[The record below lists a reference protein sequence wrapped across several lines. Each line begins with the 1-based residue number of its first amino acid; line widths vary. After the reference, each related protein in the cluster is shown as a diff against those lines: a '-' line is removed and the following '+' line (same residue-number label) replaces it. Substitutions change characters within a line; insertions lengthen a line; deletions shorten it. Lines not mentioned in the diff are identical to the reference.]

1 MSIVNNS
8 IIRSN
13 LNLNSISGSIGA
25 TRRSIS
31 DANNSVD
38 RISKNIL
45 YNTRTRQELFNRSMI
60 LQSRRIEAS
69 KRQEVEDQVESSK
82 VSIDPKRGL
91 LFSSKSEQGPFGRLM
106 SFLGFITAGWMVEN
120 LPTWTFMGKEF
131 ISRIYKFGNYVP
143 MMIQDFMYTIKD
155 FGGILSKGLSAIV
168 RLDFKEFSEGS
179 VKDSFDDLKVSI
191 ENLGNDITSAFGL
204 FKEPLTTSLDTG
216 EQAPGLGDIRP
227 DSIPGT
233 TTTSGVTGI
242 HKQALDIIS
251 KYESAF
257 TQIGFNDRGYNAM
270 NQGGEGMSGIY
281 GSGNSQS
288 KRLLNKPL
296 TSMTVSEIMD
306 RQNKNKNYSGP
317 NSVGIFAAGRY
328 QIIPDTLKDM
338 VNKGIISKSDIFN
351 EQTQDKAGLY
361 LIKTRGIQPWGW
373 DSASK
378 ARFSS
383 SEQSIIERARREPVS
398 FTNAPQTPLIT
409 NFAPVSGTSG
419 NSMGNVPVSF
429 PYSPLKPGSD
439 GVITS
444 IMGMRGGRPHTGY
457 DIAAKTGTPLYAY
470 LPGRVTHVNATDEYG
485 KGYGYWV
492 IWKDDVYG
500 SYHFFGHLQKPPSVS
515 VGQAIKQGALVG
527 YVGSTGR
534 STGPHLHWEISNQ
547 APDAIGNFTSRV
559 NIGDWLRSHP
569 LKKIDGSQAQI
580 TPPPKPQPPQPPSQ
594 QSTQNVV
601 IIDDS
606 TSTPPPMIQSAPSQQ
621 SYTPTIS
628 EFKLLNN
635 FIKNKLLLD
644 LAYL

>member
-38 RISKNIL
+38 RISKNVS

-69 KRQEVEDQVESSK
+69 KRREVEDQIESSK
-82 VSIDPKRGL
+82 VSTDPKRGL
-91 LFSSKSEQGPFGRLM
+91 LFSSKSEKGPFGRLM
-106 SFLGFITAGWMVEN
+106 SFLGFMTAGWMVEN
-120 LPTWTFMGKEF
+120 LPTWTFMGEEF

-155 FGGILSKGLSAIV
+155 FGSVLSKSLSAIV

-179 VKDSFDDLKVSI
+179 VRDSFEDLKVSI

-233 TTTSGVTGI
+233 TDISGVGVQKGISVAQKLIREQGFSKGAAAGIIGNILQESDEFRADTEYGGGIGRGWIQWTGQRRANFERWV
-242 HKQALDIIS
+242 KKNRLNPKSDDANYGYLL
-251 KYESAF
+251 YEM
-257 TQIGFNDRGYNAM
+257 TGNDGNHWTPGYSYNEFKSIKDPKEATEYFMRGY
-270 NQGGEGMSGIY
+270 ERPGIPHFQTRLTY
-281 GSGNSQS
+281 SQQVYLQLQRNNSQE
-288 KRLLNKPL
+288 NQQ
-296 TSMTVSEIMD
+296 I
-306 RQNKNKNYSGP
+306 RQ
-317 NSVGIFAAGRY
+317 
-328 QIIPDTLKDM
+328 Q
-338 VNKGIISKSDIFN
+338 
-351 EQTQDKAGLY
+351 
-361 LIKTRGIQPWGW
+361 
-373 DSASK
+373 
-378 ARFSS
+378 
-383 SEQSIIERARREPVS
+383 
-398 FTNAPQTPLIT
+398 PQTPLIT

-444 IMGMRGGRPHTGY
+444 IMGMRGGRLHTGY

-621 SYTPTIS
+621 SYTSTIS